1 MIYAKLGSMV
11 DTTHVPLLADEASS
25 KSQVTC
31 CHRKVTRLKVIG
43 IGVVCTLTVLFIMKA
58 CISLRWT
65 DRTCNF
71 PSSSYETNINRKRRL
86 PQSIIIGVR
95 KAGTGALRHFLDL
108 HPDVITAS
116 KEPNFFSFRYENGFD
131 WYKRLMPYSSE
142 GQMTIE
148 KSSNNF
154 HNEQA
159 PGRTYDFNSTIK
171 LIVVVR
177 EPVER
182 AISDYT
188 QRVINNRSRHNFE
201 DAVFNH
207 RTGEINRDYIC
218 IRPSLYHTN
227 LKRWLKYFPLSQ
239 IHIVDGENMKRK
251 PYDEIYKV
259 EEFLG
264 LSHQVRKEQFVFN
277 ATKGFF
283 CFRTS
288 SVVECLRENKGRQ
301 HIVISQ
307 DIKDRLKRHFQP
319 LNELFFKQIG
329 QRFDWS

>member
-1 MIYAKLGSMV
+1 ME
-11 DTTHVPLLADEASS
+11 DTSHVPLIADNMNS
-25 KSQVTC
+25 KVQVTC
-31 CHRKVTRLKVIG
+31 CHRKVTRLKLIG
-43 IGVVCTLTVLFIMKA
+43 ICVICTLTLIFITKA
-58 CISLRWT
+58 CITRQWP
-65 DRTCNF
+65 DRTCKF
-71 PSSSYETNINRKRRL
+71 PSSNYMASDSRQRRL
-86 PQSIIIGVR
+86 PQSIIIGVK

-108 HPDVITAS
+108 HPDVITAG

-131 WYKRLMPYSSE
+131 WYRNLMPYSTK
-142 GQMTIE
+142 GQLTIE

-154 HNEQA
+154 HHEQA
-159 PGRTYDFNSTIK
+159 PGRTFEFNNTIK

-188 QRVINNRSRHNFE
+188 QRVINNRSRRKFE
-201 DAVFNH
+201 DSVFNF
-207 RTGEINRDYIC
+207 RTGEINREYIC

-239 IHIVDGENMKRK
+239 IHIVDGENLKRN
-251 PYDEIYKV
+251 PYEEIYKV

-264 LSHQVRKEQFVFN
+264 LSHQVRREQFVFN
-277 ATKGFF
+277 ATKGFY

-301 HIVISQ
+301 HILINPEVKS
-307 DIKDRLKRHFQP
+307 RLKRYFLP

-329 QRFDWS
+329 KRFDWS

>member
-1 MIYAKLGSMV
+1 MD
-11 DTTHVPLLADEASS
+11 DTAHVPLIADDMKLQQA
-25 KSQVTC
+25 TC
-31 CHRKVTRLKVIG
+31 CHRKVTRLKLIG
-43 IGVVCTLTVLFIMKA
+43 ICFICTLTILFITKA
-58 CISLRWT
+58 CITRRWP
-65 DRTCNF
+65 DRTCKF
-71 PSSSYETNINRKRRL
+71 PSTNYLVNDNRKRRL
-86 PQSIIIGVR
+86 PQSIIIGVK

-131 WYKRLMPYSSE
+131 WYNKLMPLSRE
-142 GQMTIE
+142 GQITVE

-154 HNEQA
+154 HHEQA
-159 PGRTYDFNSTIK
+159 PGRTFEFNSTIK

-188 QRVINNRSRHNFE
+188 QRVINNRSRRKFE
-201 DAVFNH
+201 DSVFNF
-207 RTGEINRDYIC
+207 RTGEINREYIC

-227 LKRWLKYFPLSQ
+227 LQRWLKYFPMSQ
-239 IHIVDGENMKRK
+239 IHIVDGENLKSN
-251 PYDEIYKV
+251 PYEEVYKV

-264 LSHQVRKEQFVFN
+264 LSHQVKREQFVFN

-288 SVVECLRENKGRQ
+288 SMVECLRDNKGRQ
-301 HIVISQ
+301 HILI
-307 DIKDRLKRHFQP
+307 DPELKDRLKRYFRP
-319 LNELFFKQIG
+319 LNELFFRQIG

>member
-1 MIYAKLGSMV
+1 MEDEA
-11 DTTHVPLLADEASS
+11 HVPLIADDM

-31 CHRKVTRLKVIG
+31 CHRKVTRLKLIG
-43 IGVVCTLTVLFIMKA
+43 ICVICTLSVLFITKA
-58 CISLRWT
+58 CIARRWSE
-65 DRTCNF
+65 RTCKF
-71 PSSSYETNINRKRRL
+71 PSSEYNLANDNRKRRL
-86 PQSIIIGVR
+86 PQSIIIGVK

-131 WYKRLMPYSSE
+131 WYKSLMPYSSE
-142 GQMTIE
+142 GQITIE

-154 HNEQA
+154 HHEQA
-159 PGRTYDFNSTIK
+159 PGRTFAFNSTIK

-188 QRVINNRSRHNFE
+188 QRVINNRSRRKFE
-201 DAVFNH
+201 ESVFNF
-207 RTGEINRDYIC
+207 RTGEINREYIC

-227 LKRWLKYFPLSQ
+227 LKRWLKYFPLNQ
-239 IHIVDGENMKRK
+239 IHIVDGENLKRN
-251 PYDEIYKV
+251 PYEEIYKV

-264 LSHQVRKEQFVFN
+264 LSHQVRREQFVFN

-301 HIVISQ
+301 HIVV
-307 DIKDRLKRHFQP
+307 DEEVKARLKRHFRP